1 MTAKIRALRR
11 LPAAV
16 VTGADQSLP
25 TGRVRIVLAALAL
38 LCALAGAGVVT
49 QLAFA
54 TAGTMQT
61 QDAGPAAMAAVV
73 KLTPELLDYNY
84 KTIDADIARA
94 QSVTTGDYWAQNSLA
109 QTLTPAVV
117 QQQAGTTTVV
127 DSAGVADAQP
137 DRVVVLVFLTQTTTG
152 KALQTPRV
160 DSRVARVTAQLVQ
173 GHWLIAGFE
182 PI

>member
-1 MTAKIRALRR
+1 MTGKLGR

-16 VTGADQSLP
+16 VNRADRGLP
-25 TGRVRIVLAALAL
+25 AGRPRIVLAALL
-38 LCALAGAGVVT
+38 VLCALAGAGVVT
-49 QLAFA
+49 RLAFA
-54 TAGTMQT
+54 TADAVRSG
-61 QDAGPAAMAAVV
+61 DAGPAAMAAVV
-73 KLTPELLDYNY
+73 KLTPQLLDYDY
-84 KTIDADIARA
+84 KTINADIARA

-127 DSAGVADAQP
+127 DSAGVSDAQP

-152 KALQTPRV
+152 KGLQSPRV

-173 GHWLIAGFE
+173 GRWLIAGFE